1 MFNRKERVAL
11 LFLFSALVVGSA
23 AAIVDYRDPDRLE
36 EFAVIHGA
44 VPVPTAT
51 DTASP
56 PGGALHTDSDVDGQV
71 KDVGEGALVA
81 LNSADFK
88 ELQRLPS
95 VGPKTAERIVQYREK
110 NGPFA
115 TLEALQR
122 VAGIGPRTLEK
133 LRPFV
138 VLQ

>member
-36 EFAVIHGA
+36 AFAVIRGA
-44 VPVPTAT
+44 VPVPMAGTT
-51 DTASP
+51 DTTSTP
-56 PGGALHTDSDVDGQV
+56 DGALHGATDIG
-71 KDVGEGALVA
+71 GRIAPVA
-81 LNSADFK
+81 VNSADSK

-95 VGPKTAERIVQYREK
+95 VGPKTAERIVQYREQH
-110 NGPFA
+110 GPFA
-115 TLEALQR
+115 TLEALQQ
-122 VAGIGPRTLEK
+122 VSGIGPRTLEK

>member
-51 DTASP
+51 P

-71 KDVGEGALVA
+71 KDVGEVAPVA

>member
-23 AAIVDYRDPDRLE
+23 AAIVDYHDPDRLE
-36 EFAVIHGA
+36 EFAVIRGA
-44 VPVPTAT
+44 VPVPIAAT
-51 DTASP
+51 DTTSTA
-56 PGGALHTDSDVDGQV
+56 GGALNGDTDTG
-71 KDVGEGALVA
+71 GRIAPVA
-81 LNSADFK
+81 VNSADSK

-110 NGPFA
+110 HGPFA
-115 TLEALQR
+115 SLEALQQ
-122 VAGIGPRTLEK
+122 VAGIGPWTLER

>member
-36 EFAVIHGA
+36 EFAVIRGA
-44 VPVPTAT
+44 VPVPMAGTT
-51 DTASP
+51 DTTST
-56 PGGALHTDSDVDGQV
+56 PGGALHGATDTGRI
-71 KDVGEGALVA
+71 APVA
-81 LNSADFK
+81 VNSADSE

>member
-36 EFAVIHGA
+36 DFAVIHGA
-44 VPVPTAT
+44 VPVPMADAT
-51 DTASP
+51 DTTSTA
-56 PGGALHTDSDVDGQV
+56 GAALHGDIEADDDV
-71 KDVGEGALVA
+71 KVA
-81 LNSADFK
+81 PVAVNSADSR
-88 ELQRLPS
+88 ELERLPS
-95 VGPKTAERIVQYREK
+95 VGPKTAARIVQYRDQH
-110 NGPFA
+110 GPFA
-115 TLEALQR
+115 TVEALQQ
-122 VAGIGPRTLEK
+122 VAGIGPRTLER